1 MRDLEDQS
9 PLRKLGRGLRSALD
23 PRALVHALRLLHY
36 YNYSHVAPLRRLC
49 RGRGV
54 RIAPNVSFAN
64 AERIEI
70 GDRAQIGA
78 RAALW
83 AGDVSGRIRIGAD
96 ATLGP
101 DCFLT
106 ASDYGLAAGR
116 PVTGQPTQEQDV
128 VLGAGVW
135 CGARVIVTA
144 GVTIGDGAVIGAGA
158 VVTRD
163 VPAGSIAAGVPA
175 RVLRRRG

>member
-1 MRDLEDQS
+1 MRNLEDQS
-9 PLRKLGRGLRSALD
+9 PPAKLRRGLLSALD
-23 PRALVHALRLLHY
+23 PRALVHALRLIHY
-36 YNYSHVAPLRRLC
+36 YNYSHVAPLRQLR
-49 RGRGV
+49 RGRDV

-78 RAALW
+78 HSSLW
-83 AGDVSGRIRIGAD
+83 AGDVSGRIRIGSD

-106 ASDYGLAAGR
+106 ASDYGLADGR
-116 PVTGQPTQEQDV
+116 PVTRQPTEEQDI

-163 VPAGSIAAGVPA
+163 VPAGTIAAGVPA
-175 RVLRRRG
+175 RVIRRRG